1 MPTSSTA
8 SSGNSRGCR
17 HEQTLQLR
25 HAAHLLADVA
35 DQRQREL
42 AARYYRDVPDGRI
55 YGLMRRASEIHL
67 LRWLARAVESCC
79 EPALV
84 ASPPQQWPAPED
96 HPPSGADLDPG
107 A

>member
-25 HAAHLLADVA
+25 HAAHLLCAVA

-42 AARYYRDVPDGRI
+42 ADRYYRDVPDGRI
-55 YGLMRRASEIHL
+55 HGLMRRASEIHL

-84 ASPPQQWPAPED
+84 APPPQQWPAPED
-96 HPPSGADLDPG
+96 HPPAGADLDPG

>member
-25 HAAHLLADVA
+25 HAAHLLSAVA

-42 AARYYRDVPDGRI
+42 ALRYYRDVPDGRI
-55 YGLMRRASEIHL
+55 HGLMRRASEIHL

-84 ASPPQQWPAPED
+84 ASPPQQWPAAGDDPAAT
-96 HPPSGADLDPG
+96 GDLDLG

>member
-25 HAAHLLADVA
+25 HAAHLLSAVA

-55 YGLMRRASEIHL
+55 HGLMRRASEIHL

-79 EPALV
+79 EPALE
-84 ASPPQQWPAPED
+84 APPQRQWPVAED
-96 HPPSGADLDPG
+96 HPQSGADLDAG

>member
-25 HAAHLLADVA
+25 HAAHLLCAVA

-42 AARYYRDVPDGRI
+42 ALRYYRDVPDGRI
-55 YGLMRRASEIHL
+55 HGLMRRASEIHL
-67 LRWLARAVESCC
+67 LRWLARAIESCC

-84 ASPPQQWPAPED
+84 AAPPQQWPAAGDDPAET
-96 HPPSGADLDPG
+96 GDLDPG